1 MAYEVIDK
9 IDEVKNKGKKTITIN
24 TDKLLIGGCIVLSV
38 VSTGI
43 ALYSA
48 AKLGS
53 IGHKLNLSIKDLKNL
68 THIDISQK
76 MVESHTEKAVA
87 KAADKAAEKAIEK
100 VRDDFDD
107 ILQDKVSNVLHDRY
121 ADIKDDVTREVK
133 RQISKISIA
142 SLKSQIVDDV
152 KDELKDEVKDRID
165 DEIDDILS
173 SYNDQLNSIGKIYS
187 SIAESMTGK
196 KD

>member
-1 MAYEVIDK
+1 MTGEVREENKKKKEIVIDK
-9 IDEVKNKGKKTITIN
+9 
-24 TDKLLIGGCIVLSV
+24 DKLLIVGCVVLSLA
-38 VSTGI
+38 SAGI
-43 ALYSA
+43 ALYSTR
-48 AKLGS
+48 KLGS

-68 THIDISQK
+68 THIDISNKLVDQY
-76 MVESHTEKAVA
+76 TEKAVS
-87 KAADKAAEKAIEK
+87 KAADKAAEKAVDQIRE
-100 VRDDFDD
+100 DFSV
-107 ILQDKVSNVLHDRY
+107 IMQDKVGNAIHDRY
-121 ADIKDDVTREVK
+121 SDIKDDVAREVK